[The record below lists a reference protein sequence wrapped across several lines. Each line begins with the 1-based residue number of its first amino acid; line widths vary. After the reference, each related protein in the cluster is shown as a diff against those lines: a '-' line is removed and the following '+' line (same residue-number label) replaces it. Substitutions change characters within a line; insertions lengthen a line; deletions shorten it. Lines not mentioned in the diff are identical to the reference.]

1 MIQNRRQRRMAGAR
15 NAGARNAGARSA
27 AARRAIL
34 SVALV
39 FALAAG
45 AVNLSSLITG
55 LGRSSLTSPEAT
67 VLFEDRNGVFL
78 SDRPNADD
86 TYGYWEIGGELPSR
100 IVKCVVASEDRRFYR
115 HPGIDP
121 TAIVRALLHNTGH
134 KSVQGASTIAM
145 QVARLQTPAPRT
157 VRNKIVEMYAAFFM
171 VARHGRDDVLRHYLR
186 IAPQGNQMQGFA
198 YSARRYF
205 RKPLDDL
212 SWAEAALLTSL
223 IRSPGRLNLFDYSGF
238 LRARRRADLILSLL
252 YKDGTLD
259 SEEYRVSLAHLS
271 SISYQRKENRPENSY
286 HYIFRL
292 LDSYQQPE
300 VSSPSRPVRVS
311 LDTEIQD
318 YLQAMADRAMESFRP
333 FGAGNTALMVVDR
346 KNGDVLGYIGSQSY
360 FDEAYKGS
368 INYAATPRSTGS
380 TLKPF
385 LFALGLQSNNFTP
398 ASVLADLPFHVLSPS
413 GEYTAGNF
421 DGEYLGPM
429 LYRRALANSRNIPP
443 LRVLESIGLQATYQF
458 FQSLGLSDASK
469 PVEHYGYGLVIGG
482 LYSSLEQILTAYGV
496 LANDG
501 KAFDLR
507 WVVPTQTST
516 DRPLARHLISESAAR
531 QVSLFLSDPLSRL
544 PTFPRL
550 RVLDFP
556 FPVAIKTG
564 TSEGFRDAWTIGY
577 SSEYIAGIWV
587 GHPDNER
594 MNHVPGSVAAE
605 LLQSIFLYLQPEARQ
620 GINEKPFPPPRDSL
634 AVGICVLSGR
644 LATTRCSN
652 IIQEYFVEGTQP
664 HSHCDVHREFV
675 ANPSA
680 GGDRRIVKAVFPPEY
695 AAWAA
700 AAGYDAQPAVRTEIP
715 ETGISIVSPLSGSR
729 LIIDPETPR
738 NMQTLPLRAEV
749 TPSIPSIVWYI
760 DGEPSEARDYPY
772 ETRWRLEEGE
782 HTFQAKFARA
792 NVFSDKVY
800 VTVSAYQ

>member
-1 MIQNRRQRRMAGAR
+1 MIPSRRKIGAP
-15 NAGARNAGARSA
+15 A
-27 AARRAIL
+27 AALVAVVAI
-34 SVALV
+34 A
-39 FALAAG
+39 FAAT
-45 AVNLSSLITG
+45 NLSFLIAG
-55 LGRSSLTSPEAT
+55 YRRSSLSSPEAT

-86 TYGYWEIGGELPSR
+86 TYGFWQIEGALPSR

-121 TAIVRALLHNTGH
+121 TAIGRAVLHNSRSE
-134 KSVQGASTIAM
+134 SVQGASTIAM
-145 QVARLQTPAPRT
+145 QVARLQTPLPRT
-157 VRNKIVEMYAAFFM
+157 VRNKIIEMYAALFM
-171 VARHGRDDVLRHYLR
+171 VARYGREEVLRQYLR
-186 IAPQGNQMQGFA
+186 IAPQGSQMHGFA

-205 RKPLDDL
+205 RKPLHDL

-252 YKDGTLD
+252 LKDGTLD
-259 SEEYRVSLAHLS
+259 SEEYRISLAHLS
-271 SISYQRKENRPENSY
+271 SISYQRKENRPASSY
-286 HYIFRL
+286 HYILRL
-292 LDSYQQPE
+292 LDTYQQPDAS
-300 VSSPSRPVRVS
+300 VLSRPIRAS
-311 LDTEIQD
+311 LDSEIQA
-318 YLQAMADRAMESFRP
+318 YLQVTADRAMERFRP
-333 FGAGNTALMVVDR
+333 FGAGNTALIVADR
-346 KNGDVLGYIGSQSY
+346 KSGEVLGYIGSQKY
-360 FDEAYKGS
+360 FDEANKGS
-368 INYAATPRSTGS
+368 INFAATPRSTGS

-385 LFALGLQSNNFTP
+385 LFSLGLQSNNFTP

-421 DGEYLGPM
+421 DREYLGPM

-443 LRVLESIGLQATYQF
+443 LRVLESVGLQETYQF
-458 FQSLGLSDASK
+458 FQSLGLSDSSK

-482 LYSSLEQILTAYGV
+482 LYSSLEQVITAYGV

-501 KAFDLR
+501 RAYNLR
-507 WVVPTQTST
+507 WVAGPESNDDQTVK
-516 DRPLARHLISESAAR
+516 HLISESAAR

-564 TSEGFRDAWTIGY
+564 TSDGFRDAWTIGY
-577 SSEYIAGIWV
+577 SSEYVAGIWV
-587 GHPDNER
+587 GHPDAER
-594 MNHVPGSVAAE
+594 MNHVPGSVVAE
-605 LLQSIFLYLQPEARQ
+605 LLQSVFLHLQPEARQ
-620 GINEKPFPPPRDSL
+620 GIDEKPFPPPRDSL

-652 IIQEYFVEGTQP
+652 TIVEYFVDGTEP
-664 HSHCDVHREFV
+664 HSYCDIHQEFV
-675 ANPSA
+675 ADTGPA
-680 GGDRRIVKAVFPPEY
+680 GSRRVVKAVFPPEY

-700 AAGYDAQPAVRTEIP
+700 ANGHDAQPAVRTEIP
-715 ETGISIVSPLSGSR
+715 KTGISIVSPLSGSR

-760 DGEPSEARDYPY
+760 DGEVAEASEYPY
-772 ETRWRLEEGE
+772 ETRWRLEEGV

-792 NVFSDKVY
+792 NVYSDTVH